1 MIRYLSIINHRT
13 LVTLLLSF
21 ALPFFTY
28 KFRIIYNIDL
38 TLISIAIIFP
48 LVFAIRGAF
57 RRREKALEHLSLY
70 RGALR
75 TIEYFFVNSANLGD
89 DAKEKSKKLLVDLSN
104 SFLDH
109 LSQSDTNTKK
119 IDEKTEAIFAFV
131 RENEENIQGGTR
143 QKIFRFIR
151 DVHIAQENLLA
162 IHTHRT
168 PISLKAYCLIFI
180 YLFPVIYT
188 PAVVNKIGLDAVG
201 SEPLTYF
208 IVMLS
213 EFILISLYNIQ
224 DQMEYPFD
232 KDGLD
237 DIKLDDFRI
246 NRNT

>member
-1 MIRYLSIINHRT
+1 VIRYLSIINHRT
-13 LVTLLLSF
+13 LITLLLSF
-21 ALPFFTY
+21 ALPFFAY
-28 KFRIIYNIDL
+28 KFRIVYNIDL

-75 TIEYFFVNSANLGD
+75 TIEYFFVNSPNLSD
-89 DAKEKSKKLLVDLSN
+89 EAKEKSKNLLIDLSD

-109 LSQSDTNTKK
+109 LSQSDTNTKN
-119 IDEKTEAIFAFV
+119 IDKKTEAIFAFV

-188 PAVVNKIGLDAVG
+188 PAVVNKIGLDAIG

-237 DIKLDDFRI
+237 DIKLDDFKIKRG
-246 NRNT
+246 N